1 MTTPAAEVDVDSS
14 EREQNNAAGSTRRR
28 VEQTGLGRGERA
40 RTVTLQ
46 LGEYEYDARCPKLV
60 VWSGMAEIIAEQV
73 RGNRSTRRAAGD
85 TAPAEQSRVTTDRL
99 RLTNGVTHFL
109 RGCLSAADWADID
122 SDLGDPDSD
131 LDIPDLWA
139 AGLKL
144 IAEFRPDM
152 ESMSKSIGM
161 KIPGEV
167 TKLTDMIDPDTGLL
181 TPLAEPEQPV
191 KASKSAPRKRASR
204 GGR

>member
-1 MTTPAAEVDVDSS
+1 MTTPAAAVDVDST
-14 EREQNNAAGSTRRR
+14 EREQADASGSTRRR
-28 VEQTGLGRGERA
+28 VEQASIGRGERT
-40 RTVTLQ
+40 RTVTLR
-46 LGEYEYDARCPKLV
+46 LGGYEYDARCPKLV

-73 RGNRSTRRAAGD
+73 RGNRSSRRAAGD
-85 TAPAEQSRVTTDRL
+85 TSPADQSRVTTDRL
-99 RLTNGVTHFL
+99 RLTSGVTHFL

-122 SDLGDPDSD
+122 QDLADPDND

-152 ESMSKSIGM
+152 ESMSRSIGM

-167 TKLTDMIDPDTGLL
+167 TSLTDMIDPETGL
-181 TPLAEPEQPV
+181 LAEPEQPV
-191 KASKSAPRKRASR
+191 KPAKAAPRKSARR
-204 GGR
+204 R